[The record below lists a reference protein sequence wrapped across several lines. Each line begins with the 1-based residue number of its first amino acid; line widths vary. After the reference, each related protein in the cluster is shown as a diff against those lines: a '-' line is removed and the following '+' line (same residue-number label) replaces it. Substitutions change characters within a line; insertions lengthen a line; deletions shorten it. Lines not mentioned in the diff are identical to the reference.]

1 MSAVETVERV
11 KRIAPGDLNEM
22 LEHPEV
28 VILDVRKK
36 QDWEE
41 SEEMIEGAI
50 AEDPQHPEKWMNRY
64 SRELTYVLY

>member
-1 MSAVETVERV
+1 MSPVATIERV
-11 KRIAPGDLNEM
+11 KRITPADLNEM

-36 QDWEE
+36 HDWEE
-41 SEEMIEGAI
+41 SDEMIEGAI
-50 AEDPQHPEKWMNRY
+50 AEDPDHPESWMGRY